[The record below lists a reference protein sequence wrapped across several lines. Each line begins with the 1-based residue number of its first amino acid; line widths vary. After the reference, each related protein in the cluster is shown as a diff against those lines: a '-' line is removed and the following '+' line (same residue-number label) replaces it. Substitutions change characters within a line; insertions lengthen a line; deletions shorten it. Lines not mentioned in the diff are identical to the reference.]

1 MSVGVV
7 SIFVIILLIIIET
20 IEYNLDRQESKNADK
35 SDECNMNDN

>member
-20 IEYNLDRQESKNADK
+20 IEYILDQQESKNVDK
-35 SDECNMNDN
+35 SDDYNVKDN